1 VIPHEGIF
9 SNRSGVFMA
18 IACDQIKADKA
29 TKNFVFN
36 VVYDKK
42 LNLPDYQLI
51 KEAVLMVYD
60 PNEQDFLEIKL
71 TVENPA
77 NKTGQQLILEKK
89 DYYKLFFKTERFP
102 LKCLKINFN
111 PISSPI
117 FNSYDLDE
125 KKPWIFPVTLKP
137 KTIQL
142 GSGRDKT
149 QKQVGWILERD
160 WTLDMQKP
168 NFELYELHFGKLG
181 YAP

>member
-1 VIPHEGIF
+1 
-9 SNRSGVFMA
+9 MA

-60 PNEQDFLEIKL
+60 PNQQAFLRIKL
-71 TVENPA
+71 AVENTPD
-77 NKTGQQLILEKK
+77 KTGQRLLMEKQ
-89 DYYKLFFKTERFP
+89 DYYGLKKVIANP

-117 FNSYDLDE
+117 FKAYDLDE
-125 KKPWIFPVTLKP
+125 KKPWIFPVKLKP
-137 KTIQL
+137 KTIQV
-142 GSGRDKT
+142 GSGRDNKT
-149 QKQVGWILERD
+149 DKQVGWILERD
-160 WTLDMQKP
+160 WSLDMQKP
-168 NFELYELHFGKLG
+168 NFELYKRHFSDLG
-181 YAP
+181 YAL